1 MQNLLFMLMEIDPND
16 PPEDGPFYVIER
28 FHEPSLVTDEE
39 GNIKSF
45 DTYLKAL
52 EEARNCQ
59 DGFVLA
65 F

>member
-1 MQNLLFMLMEIDPND
+1 MQNLLFMIMEIDPKD

-28 FHEPSLVTDEE
+28 FHKPQFVVDEE

-45 DTYLKAL
+45 VTYLEAIA
-52 EEARNCQ
+52 EARDCQ
-59 DGFVLA
+59 NGHVLA

>member
-1 MQNLLFMLMEIDPND
+1 MQNLLFMLMEIDPKD

-28 FHEPSLVTDEE
+28 CHEPQFVMDEE
-39 GNIKSF
+39 GTIKSF
-45 DTYLKAL
+45 DTYAEAL
-52 EEARNCQ
+52 AETADCQ